1 MGRTGA
7 AMNNLETGSTLAP
20 RDAVMLAAGALDANR
35 RRTAL
40 IVLATAIGVAAVVLL
55 ASLGEG
61 AQRFVSGQFEALG
74 TNLLVVMPGRNETTG
89 GPPPVLGTTPRDLT
103 IDDAYALAAW
113 RDIEAIAPVM
123 VGNAP
128 VSVASG
134 LEREVNVLGSTASM
148 QSLRHLEM
156 VQGRFLPE
164 SDPER
169 GAAICVIGSEL
180 RQELF
185 GSAPAVGRWL
195 RVADRR
201 FRVIGV
207 LRDTGMSIGT
217 DFDDLVIIPV
227 ASAQMLFDRESLFRI
242 ITSVRPGGDLAAA
255 SAAVHDI
262 IAQRHE
268 GEDDV
273 TVITQDSVV
282 ETLGRIVGTITLGV
296 AGISA
301 ISLAVAGILIMNVML
316 VAVTQR
322 RAEIGLLKALGARTA
337 DVRGLFMLEAVM
349 LACGGALLGLGVGLG
364 AAFAVG
370 QLYPSFPVATPRWA
384 MLTAAGVAVVTGL
397 VFGVVP
403 ARRAAALDPVD
414 ALTRR

>member
-1 MGRTGA
+1 MG
-7 AMNNLETGSTLAP
+7 TLSAP
-20 RDAVMLAAGALDANR
+20 DALRLAGGALAANR
-35 RRTAL
+35 RRSLL
-40 IVLATAIGVAAVVLL
+40 IGLATAIGVAAVVLL

-61 AQRFVSGQFEALG
+61 AQRFVTGQFEALG

-103 IDDAYALAAW
+103 IDDAYALTQW
-113 RDIEAIAPVM
+113 RDIVDIAPVM

-134 LEREVNVLGSTASM
+134 LEREVNVLGTTASM
-148 QSLRHLEM
+148 ETLRHLEV
-156 VQGRFLPE
+156 VQGRFLPAG
-164 SDPER
+164 DPKR
-169 GAAICVIGSEL
+169 GAAVCVLGEEL
-180 RQELF
+180 REALF
-185 GSAPAVGRWL
+185 AGEAAVGRWV

-201 FRVIGV
+201 FRVVGV
-207 LRDTGMSIGT
+207 LRDTGVSIGT
-217 DFDDLVIIPV
+217 DFDDLVIVPV

-242 ITSVRPGGDLAAA
+242 IAAVRPGADLAAA

-262 IAQRHE
+262 IAARHE

-296 AGISA
+296 AAISGV
-301 ISLAVAGILIMNVML
+301 SLAVAGILIMNVML

-322 RAEIGLLKALGARTA
+322 RAEIGLLKALGARTT
-337 DVRGLFMLEAVM
+337 DVRNLFLLEAVM
-349 LACGGALLGLGVGLG
+349 LAAGGALAGLAVGLTG
-364 AAFAVG
+364 ALAVG
-370 QLYPSFPVATPRWA
+370 AWYPAFPVATPRWA
-384 MLTAAGVAVVTGL
+384 MATAVGVAVVTGL

-403 ARRAAALDPVD
+403 ARRAAALEAVD
-414 ALTRR
+414 ALSRR